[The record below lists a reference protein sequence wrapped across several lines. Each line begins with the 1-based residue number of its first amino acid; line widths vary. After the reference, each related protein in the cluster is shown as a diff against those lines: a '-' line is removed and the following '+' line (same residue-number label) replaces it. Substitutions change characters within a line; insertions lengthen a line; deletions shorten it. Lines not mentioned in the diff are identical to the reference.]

1 MYIMRSE
8 LKYIYKTLNLVI
20 IKPNKN
26 QTVFDD
32 MYNVIGINL
41 NSRQGIIINQ

>member
-8 LKYIYKTLNLVI
+8 LKYIYKNLNLVI

-26 QTVFDD
+26 QIVSDD
-32 MYNVIGINL
+32 MYNVIGINP
-41 NSRQGIIINQ
+41 NSRQGIII